1 MKDENVLNFSL
12 MWSAGLQITQFEP
25 FCHLQE
31 VENLVNASCV
41 TERIT
46 LAIWQ
51 ANLQKYWNSSP
62 YYLAEESDI
71 LKSKDSNF

>member
-1 MKDENVLNFSL
+1 

-25 FCHLQE
+25 FYHLQE
-31 VENLVNASCV
+31 VENLGNAASV

-62 YYLAEESDI
+62 YYLAEESDV
-71 LKSKDSNF
+71 LKSKDSNFESFTPL